1 MANIND
7 FKSKMRGGGARP
19 NQFRVILSFP
29 AGLNI
34 TTGAFAAEKAQFLC
48 DSTSLPGSTI
58 ANVPVAYR
66 GRTVNFAGE
75 RSFQPWNVNV
85 YTDVD
90 FDIRNAMEEWQ
101 AKIQNYAATN
111 GVTDPVLYQSDMRV
125 EQLDR
130 NGAILKTYTFKDAYP
145 IDIGAISLSYSSDN
159 QIESFGL
166 TFQYNYFTSESTDQD
181 NAASSEVPNFPRDNR
196 GGV

>member
-7 FKSKMRGGGARP
+7 FKSLMLGGGARP

-29 AGLNI
+29 ADLSI
-34 TTGAFAAEKAQFLC
+34 STGVFAAKKAEFLC
-48 DSTSLPGSTI
+48 SATSLPGSSI
-58 ANVPVAYR
+58 SNVAVAYR

-75 RSFQPWNVNV
+75 RSFQPWNVTV

-101 AKIQNYAATN
+101 GKVQNYAATN
-111 GVTDPVLYQSDMRV
+111 GVTNPVSYQSDMRV

-130 NGAILKTYTFKDAYP
+130 NGAVLKTYIFKDAFP
-145 IDIGAISLSYSSDN
+145 TVIDAIQLNYASDN
-159 QIESFGL
+159 QIESFGI

-181 NAASSEVPNFPRDNR
+181 NSRTS
-196 GGV
+196 